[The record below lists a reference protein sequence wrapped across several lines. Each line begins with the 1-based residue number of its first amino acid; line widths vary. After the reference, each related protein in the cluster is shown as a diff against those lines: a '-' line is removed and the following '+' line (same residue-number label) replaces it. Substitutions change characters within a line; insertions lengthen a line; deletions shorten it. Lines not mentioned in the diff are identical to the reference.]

1 MSTLLAADRPGTA
14 PAPAERPLPLPPLTA
29 GGTDLSL
36 YVEPLGEGR
45 ARMDFAVDGI
55 TCAACMPVI
64 EQGLARE
71 PGVEAAR
78 VNLTHRRLTVEWS
91 QASTTP
97 QRIVERLTAMGF
109 RAFPFDPKAVEGEE
123 AREAR
128 FLLQCLG
135 VAGFA
140 MMNIMLLSV
149 SVWSGNVTDIT
160 QEQRDFFHWLS
171 ALIAVPAVAYAG
183 RPFFRSA
190 RMALA
195 ARQLNMDVPI
205 SLGVLLAVGMS
216 LVETANHATHAYFD
230 SAVMLLFFLL
240 IGRYFEQ
247 MMRRK
252 TRTVAANI
260 AALKAETA
268 VKIMPD
274 GALRQMPIA
283 AIQAGDRVMVRPG
296 ERVAV
301 DGLIV
306 AGRSALDQSLVT
318 GETLPQE
325 VGPGDAIYAG
335 TLNTS
340 GMLTVEVRA
349 AARGTLLDEVGRLLE
364 TALEARSSYRRLA
377 DRAAALYSPVVHLTA
392 IATLA
397 GWIIAGLAWQPALII
412 AITVLIITCPC
423 ALGLAIPAV
432 QVVASGALF
441 KAHVLLQSGDALER
455 LAAVDTVVFD
465 KTGTLTLP
473 EPALDRPDG
482 LSAEALALAGGL
494 ALSSHHPLARAVAA
508 AFPAARPL
516 ADATEEPGQGVSAMV
531 EGIEVRVGSLAFCD
545 AAAEGAAVADRHP
558 DASLIAFRHGDLR
571 HVFAVRQ
578 VLRPDAAA
586 VVATLKAAG
595 LAVEILSGDRPAA
608 VATVARTLGIAAAR
622 GDMKPADKIA
632 RLDEMKAAGR
642 RVLMVG
648 DGLND
653 APALARAHV
662 SMSPITAVHLTQ
674 AAADAVFLGDRLAPV
689 AHALAVSRTALR
701 LMKENLWI
709 AVVYN
714 AVAVPIAIAGL
725 VTPLI
730 AALAM
735 SGSSVIVTANAL
747 RARRGRL

>member
-1 MSTLLAADRPGTA
+1 MSTALTADTPHLEAAA
-14 PAPAERPLPLPPLTA
+14 PAPPPVA
-29 GGTDLSL
+29 GTDLSL
-36 YVEPLGEGR
+36 FVEPLGDGR

-71 PGVEAAR
+71 PGVETAR
-78 VNLTHRRLTVEWS
+78 INLTHRRLTVEWRE
-91 QASTTP
+91 AATTP
-97 QRIVERLTAMGF
+97 QAIVQRLAAMGF

-149 SVWSGNVTDIT
+149 SVWSGNVSDIT

-190 RMALA
+190 RMAIA

-216 LVETANHATHAYFD
+216 LVETAHHATHAYFD

-247 MMRRK
+247 LMRRK
-252 TRTVAANI
+252 TRSVAANI
-260 AALKAETA
+260 AALRAETA
-268 VKIMPD
+268 VRIMPD
-274 GALRQMPIA
+274 GTLRQVPIA
-283 AIQAGDRVMVRPG
+283 AVSAGEKVLVRPG

-301 DGLIV
+301 DGVIV

-325 VGPGDAIYAG
+325 VGPGDAVYAG

-340 GMLTVEVRA
+340 GSLTVEVRA

-441 KAHVLLQSGDALER
+441 KAHVLLQAGDALER
-455 LAAVDTVVFD
+455 LAEVDTVVFD

-473 EPALDRPDG
+473 EPALDRPAG
-482 LSAEALALAGGL
+482 LSGEAFALAGRL
-494 ALSSHHPLARAVAA
+494 ALSSHHPLARALAA
-508 AFPAARPL
+508 AVPDARPL
-516 ADATEEPGQGVSAMV
+516 DEATEEPGKGVRAV
-531 EGIEVRVGSLAFCD
+531 VDGREVRLGSLAFCD
-545 AAAEGAAVADRHP
+545 AQAEGAAVAAAHP
-558 DASLIAFRHGDLR
+558 DASLIAFRHGDAA

-578 VLRPDAAA
+578 VLRPDAVA
-586 VVATLKAAG
+586 VVAALRQAG
-595 LAVEILSGDRPAA
+595 LAMEILSGDRPDA
-608 VATVARTLGIAAAR
+608 VATVAQSLGIPAA
-622 GDMKPADKIA
+622 GGMKPADKIA
-632 RLDEMKAAGR
+632 RLDALKAEGR

>member
-1 MSTLLAADRPGTA
+1 
-14 PAPAERPLPLPPLTA
+14 
-29 GGTDLSL
+29 
-36 YVEPLGEGR
+36 
-45 ARMDFAVDGI
+45 MDFAVDGI

-64 EQGLARE
+64 EQGLKRE
-71 PGVEAAR
+71 PGIDEAR
-78 VNLTHRRLTVEWS
+78 VNLTNRRLTVHWRE
-91 QASTTP
+91 AETTP
-97 QRIVERLTAMGF
+97 QRIVQRLSALGF

-123 AREAR
+123 VREAR

-149 SVWSGNVTDIT
+149 SVWSGNISDIT
-160 QEQRDFFHWLS
+160 QEQRDFFHWVS

-190 RMALA
+190 RMAIA

-216 LVETANHATHAYFD
+216 LVETAHHGTHAYFD

-240 IGRYFEQ
+240 AGRYFEQ
-247 MMRRK
+247 LMRRK
-252 TRTVAANI
+252 TRAVAGNI

-268 VKIMPD
+268 VKLLPD
-274 GALRQMPIA
+274 GALRQVPIA
-283 AIQAGDRVMVRPG
+283 AVVAGDRVLVRPG
-296 ERVAV
+296 ERVSV
-301 DGLIV
+301 DGLV
-306 AGRSALDQSLVT
+306 LDGRSSLDQSLVT

-325 VGPGDAIYAG
+325 VAAGDTVYAG
-335 TLNTS
+335 TLNLV
-340 GMLTVEVRA
+340 GPLTIEVRA
-349 AARGTLLDEVGRLLE
+349 AAKGTLLDEVTRLLE
-364 TALEARSSYRRLA
+364 TALEARSNYRRLA

-392 IATLA
+392 ILTLT
-397 GWIIAGLAWQPALII
+397 GWILAGLAWQPALII

-441 KAHVLLQSGDALER
+441 KANVLLQSGDALER
-455 LAAVDTVVFD
+455 LAEADTIVFD

-473 EPALDRPDG
+473 DLAADVAEDMPAGD
-482 LSAEALALAGGL
+482 LALAASL
-494 ALSSHHPLARAVAA
+494 AAASHHPLARALVAA
-508 AFPAARPL
+508 VPDAPPVTDAREEAGRGVL
-516 ADATEEPGQGVSAMV
+516 ALVD
-531 EGIEVRVGSLAFCD
+531 GIEARLGSLAFCD
-545 AAAEGAAVADRHP
+545 AEAEGAAVAARHP
-558 DASLIAFRHGDLR
+558 DASLIAFRHGETC
-571 HVFAVRQ
+571 HVFAIRQ
-578 VLRPDAAA
+578 QLRPDAEA
-586 VVATLKAAG
+586 VVAALSRAG
-595 LAVEILSGDRPAA
+595 LQLEILSGDRPEA
-608 VATVARTLGIAAAR
+608 VAPVAAALGIPVARGGL
-622 GDMKPADKIA
+622 KPADKIE
-632 RLDEMKAAGR
+632 RLDALKAAGR
-642 RVLMVG
+642 KVLMVG

-689 AHALAVSRTALR
+689 AHAVAVSRTALV
-701 LMKENLWI
+701 LMKQNLWL

-714 AVAVPIAIAGL
+714 AIAVPIAIAGW

-747 RARRGRL
+747 RARQGRL

>member
-1 MSTLLAADRPGTA
+1 MSSIVVE
-14 PAPAERPLPLPPLTA
+14 PAPERAAVLPA
-29 GGTDLSL
+29 GAAVPAVAATGTDLSL
-36 YVEPLGEGR
+36 FVEPLGDGR

-64 EQGLARE
+64 EQGLSRV
-71 PGVEAAR
+71 PGIESAR
-78 VNLTHRRLTVEWS
+78 VNLTHRRLSVEWRED
-91 QASTTP
+91 AITP
-97 QRIVERLTAMGF
+97 QRIVERLGALGF

-149 SVWSGNVTDIT
+149 SVWSGNISDIT
-160 QEQRDFFHWLS
+160 PEQRDFFHWLS

-216 LVETANHATHAYFD
+216 LVETWNHATHAYFD

-240 IGRYFEQ
+240 TGRYFEQ
-247 MMRRK
+247 LMRRK
-252 TRTVAANI
+252 TRAVAANI

-268 VKIMPD
+268 LKISAD
-274 GALRQMPIA
+274 GALRQVPIA
-283 AIQAGDRVMVRPG
+283 AIAAGDLVMVRPG
-296 ERVAV
+296 ERVSV
-301 DGLIV
+301 DGVIV
-306 AGRSALDQSLVT
+306 EGHSSLDQSLVT
-318 GETLPQE
+318 GETLPQA
-325 VGPGDAIYAG
+325 VAPGDSVYAG

-340 GMLTVEVRA
+340 GTLKVEVRA
-349 AARGTLLDEVGRLLE
+349 AARGTLLDEVSHLLE

-392 IATLA
+392 LATLA

-441 KAHVLLQSGDALER
+441 KANVLLQSGDALER
-455 LAAVDTVVFD
+455 LAEVDTVVFD

-473 EPALDRPDG
+473 EPALDLPSG
-482 LSAEALALAGGL
+482 VPVKVLALAGRL

-508 AFPAARPL
+508 TFPDAHPL
-516 ADATEEPGQGVSAMV
+516 IEAVEEPGRGVRAMV
-531 EGIEVRVGSLAFCD
+531 DDAEVRLGSLAFCE
-545 AAAEGAAVADRHP
+545 AEAEGAAVAERHP
-558 DASLIAFRHGDLR
+558 DASLIAFRHGDER

-578 VLRPDAAA
+578 VLRPDAVA
-586 VVATLKAAG
+586 VVGALRKAG
-595 LAVEILSGDRPAA
+595 LTIAILSGDRAEAVTA
-608 VATVARTLGIAAAR
+608 VAGALDIADAT
-622 GDMKPADKIA
+622 GGLKPADKMA
-632 RLDEMKAAGR
+632 RLDALKADGR

-714 AVAVPIAIAGL
+714 AIAVPIAIAGL

-735 SGSSVIVTANAL
+735 SGSSIIVTANAL

>member
-1 MSTLLAADRPGTA
+1 MTTLIADHPRAAPPAAA
-14 PAPAERPLPLPPLTA
+14 PVPLPAAPEA
-29 GGTDLSL
+29 TDLSL
-36 YVEPLGEGR
+36 FVEPLGGGL

-71 PGVEAAR
+71 PGIAEAR
-78 VNLTHRRLTVEWS
+78 VNLTNRRLTVRWRE
-91 QASTTP
+91 AETTP
-97 QRIVERLTAMGF
+97 QRIVQRLSALGF

-123 AREAR
+123 VREAR

-149 SVWSGNVTDIT
+149 SVWSGNVSDIT
-160 QEQRDFFHWLS
+160 QEQRDFFHWVS

-190 RMALA
+190 RMAIA

-216 LVETANHATHAYFD
+216 LVETAHHGTHAYFD

-240 IGRYFEQ
+240 AGRYFEQ
-247 MMRRK
+247 LMRRK
-252 TRTVAANI
+252 TRAVAGNI

-268 VKIMPD
+268 VKLMPD
-274 GALRQMPIA
+274 GALRQVPIA
-283 AIQAGDRVMVRPG
+283 AVAIGDRVLVRPG
-296 ERVAV
+296 ERVSV
-301 DGLIV
+301 DGLV
-306 AGRSALDQSLVT
+306 VDGRSSLDQSLVT

-325 VGPGDAIYAG
+325 IAAGDAVYAG
-335 TLNTS
+335 TLNLS
-340 GMLTVEVRA
+340 GVLTIEVRA
-349 AARGTLLDEVGRLLE
+349 AAKGTLLDEVTRLLE
-364 TALEARSSYRRLA
+364 TALEARSTYRRLA

-392 IATLA
+392 ILTLT
-397 GWIIAGLAWQPALII
+397 GWIIAGLAWQQALII

-441 KAHVLLQSGDALER
+441 KANVLLQAGDALER
-455 LAAVDTVVFD
+455 LAEADTIVFD

-473 EPALDRPDG
+473 DLAAEVAADIPAAD
-482 LSAEALALAGGL
+482 LAMAAGL
-494 ALSSHHPLARAVAA
+494 AAASHHPLARALIAA
-508 AFPAARPL
+508 VPNAVPL
-516 ADATEEPGQGVSAMV
+516 AEAREEPGRGVVALVNGSEA
-531 EGIEVRVGSLAFCD
+531 RLGSLAFCK
-545 AAAEGAAVADRHP
+545 AEAEGAIVAARHP
-558 DASLIAFRHGDLR
+558 DASLIAFRHGDSC
-571 HVFAVRQ
+571 HVFAIRQ
-578 VLRPDAAA
+578 QLRPDAEAVIAA
-586 VVATLKAAG
+586 LAQAG
-595 LAVEILSGDRPAA
+595 LQMEILSGDRPEA
-608 VATVARTLGIAAAR
+608 VAPVAAALGIPVARGGL
-622 GDMKPADKIA
+622 KPADKIE
-632 RLDEMKAAGR
+632 RLDALKAAGR
-642 RVLMVG
+642 KVLMVG

-689 AHALAVSRTALR
+689 AHAVAVSRTALT
-701 LMKENLWI
+701 LMKQNLWL
-709 AVVYN
+709 AVIYN
-714 AVAVPIAIAGL
+714 TIAVPIAIAGW

-747 RARRGRL
+747 RARNGRL

>member
-1 MSTLLAADRPGTA
+1 MASTLTADLPRAVDPPAAAA
-14 PAPAERPLPLPPLTA
+14 PAVPEA
-29 GGTDLSL
+29 TDLSL
-36 YVEPLGEGR
+36 FIEPLGEGR

-71 PGVEAAR
+71 PGVEEAR
-78 VNLTHRRLTVEWS
+78 VNLTNRRLTVRWRE
-91 QASTTP
+91 AETTP
-97 QRIVERLTAMGF
+97 QRIVQRLSALGF

-123 AREAR
+123 VREAR

-149 SVWSGNVTDIT
+149 SVWSGNISDIT
-160 QEQRDFFHWLS
+160 QEQRDFFHWVS

-216 LVETANHATHAYFD
+216 LVETAHHGTHAYFD

-240 IGRYFEQ
+240 AGRYFEQ
-247 MMRRK
+247 LMRRK
-252 TRTVAANI
+252 TRAVAGNI

-268 VKIMPD
+268 LKVMSD
-274 GALRQMPIA
+274 GALRQVPIA
-283 AIQAGDRVMVRPG
+283 AVAAGDRVLVRPG
-296 ERVAV
+296 ERVSV
-301 DGLIV
+301 DGLV
-306 AGRSALDQSLVT
+306 VDGRSSLDQSLVT

-325 VGPGDAIYAG
+325 VAAGDAVYAG
-335 TLNTS
+335 TLNLV
-340 GMLTVEVRA
+340 GPLTIEVRA
-349 AARGTLLDEVGRLLE
+349 AAKGTLLDEVTRLLE
-364 TALEARSSYRRLA
+364 TALEARSNYRRLA
-377 DRAAALYSPVVHLTA
+377 DRAAALYSPVVHVTA
-392 IATLA
+392 ILTLT
-397 GWIIAGLAWQPALII
+397 GWIIAGLAWQQALII

-441 KAHVLLQSGDALER
+441 KANVLLQSGDALER
-455 LAAVDTVVFD
+455 LAEADTIVFD

-473 EPALDRPDG
+473 DLAAELAADVPPAD
-482 LSAEALALAGGL
+482 LALAAGL
-494 ALSSHHPLARAVAA
+494 AAASHHPLARALVAA
-508 AFPAARPL
+508 VPDALPLPEAR
-516 ADATEEPGQGVSAMV
+516 EEAGRGIVAMV
-531 EGIEVRVGSLAFCD
+531 DGIEARLGSLAFCG
-545 AAAEGAAVADRHP
+545 AEAEGATVASRHP
-558 DASLIAFRHGDLR
+558 DASLIAFRHGDSC
-571 HVFAVRQ
+571 HVFAIRQ
-578 VLRPDAAA
+578 QLRPDAEV
-586 VVATLKAAG
+586 VVAALSRAG
-595 LAVEILSGDRPAA
+595 LQLEILSGDRPEA
-608 VATVARTLGIAAAR
+608 VAPVAAALGIPVARGGL
-622 GDMKPADKIA
+622 KPADKIE
-632 RLDEMKAAGR
+632 RLDALKAAGR
-642 RVLMVG
+642 KVLMVG

-662 SMSPITAVHLTQ
+662 SISPITAVHLTQ

-689 AHALAVSRTALR
+689 AHAVAISRTALT
-701 LMKENLWI
+701 LMKQNLWL

-714 AVAVPIAIAGL
+714 AIAVPIAIAGW

>member
-1 MSTLLAADRPGTA
+1 MTTTLTADHPLAAAPPLPAAHGTA
-14 PAPAERPLPLPPLTA
+14 APEA
-29 GGTDLSL
+29 TDLSL
-36 YVEPLGEGR
+36 FIEPLGDGR

-64 EQGLARE
+64 EQGLKRE
-71 PGVEAAR
+71 PGIEEAR
-78 VNLTHRRLTVEWS
+78 VNLTNRRLTVHWRE
-91 QASTTP
+91 ADTTP
-97 QRIVERLTAMGF
+97 QRIVQRLAALGF

-123 AREAR
+123 VREAR

-149 SVWSGNVTDIT
+149 SVWSGNISDIT
-160 QEQRDFFHWLS
+160 QEQRDFFHWVS

-190 RMALA
+190 RMAIA

-216 LVETANHATHAYFD
+216 LVETAHHGTHAYFD

-240 IGRYFEQ
+240 AGRYFEQ
-247 MMRRK
+247 LMRRK
-252 TRTVAANI
+252 TRAVAGNI

-268 VKIMPD
+268 VKLMPD
-274 GALRQMPIA
+274 GALRQVPIA
-283 AIQAGDRVMVRPG
+283 AVAAGDRVLVRPG
-296 ERVAV
+296 ERVSV
-301 DGLIV
+301 DGLV
-306 AGRSALDQSLVT
+306 LDGRSSLDQSLVT

-325 VGPGDAIYAG
+325 VAAGDAVYAG
-335 TLNTS
+335 TLNLV
-340 GMLTVEVRA
+340 GPLTIEVRA
-349 AARGTLLDEVGRLLE
+349 AAKGTLLDEVTRLLE
-364 TALEARSSYRRLA
+364 TALEARSNYRRLA

-392 IATLA
+392 ILTLT
-397 GWIIAGLAWQPALII
+397 GWILAGLAWQPALII

-441 KAHVLLQSGDALER
+441 KANVLLQSGDALER
-455 LAAVDTVVFD
+455 LAEADTIVFD

-473 EPALDRPDG
+473 DLAADVAEDMPAAD
-482 LSAEALALAGGL
+482 LALAASL
-494 ALSSHHPLARAVAA
+494 AAASHHPLARALVAA
-508 AFPAARPL
+508 VPDASPVTDAREEAGRGVL
-516 ADATEEPGQGVSAMV
+516 ALVD
-531 EGIEVRVGSLAFCD
+531 GIEARLGSLAFCD
-545 AAAEGAAVADRHP
+545 AEAEGAAVAARHP
-558 DASLIAFRHGDLR
+558 DASLIAFRHGDTC
-571 HVFAVRQ
+571 HVFAIRQ
-578 VLRPDAAA
+578 QLRPDAEA
-586 VVATLKAAG
+586 VVAALSRAG
-595 LAVEILSGDRPAA
+595 LQLEILSGDRPEA
-608 VATVARTLGIAAAR
+608 VAPVAAALGIPVARGGL
-622 GDMKPADKIA
+622 KPADKIE
-632 RLDEMKAAGR
+632 RLDALKAAGR
-642 RVLMVG
+642 KVLMVG

-689 AHALAVSRTALR
+689 AHAVAVSRTALL
-701 LMKENLWI
+701 LMKQNLWL

-714 AVAVPIAIAGL
+714 AIAVPIAIAGW

-747 RARRGRL
+747 RARQGRL

>member
-1 MSTLLAADRPGTA
+1 MTTTLTADLPRAVDPPAAVSVA
-14 PAPAERPLPLPPLTA
+14 PATPEA
-29 GGTDLSL
+29 TDLSL
-36 YVEPLGEGR
+36 FVEPLGEGR

-64 EQGLARE
+64 EQGLKRE
-71 PGVEAAR
+71 PGIDEAR
-78 VNLTHRRLTVEWS
+78 VNLTNRRLTVHWRE
-91 QASTTP
+91 AETTP
-97 QRIVERLTAMGF
+97 QRIVQRLSALGF

-123 AREAR
+123 VREAR

-149 SVWSGNVTDIT
+149 SVWSGNISDIT
-160 QEQRDFFHWLS
+160 QEQRDFFHWVS

-190 RMALA
+190 RMAIA

-216 LVETANHATHAYFD
+216 LVETAHHGTHAYFD

-240 IGRYFEQ
+240 AGRYFEQ
-247 MMRRK
+247 LMRRK
-252 TRTVAANI
+252 TRAVAGNI

-268 VKIMPD
+268 VKLLPD
-274 GALRQMPIA
+274 GALRQVPIA
-283 AIQAGDRVMVRPG
+283 AVVAGDRVLVRPG
-296 ERVAV
+296 ERVSV
-301 DGLIV
+301 DGLV
-306 AGRSALDQSLVT
+306 LDGRSSLDQSLVT

-325 VGPGDAIYAG
+325 VAAGDTVYAG
-335 TLNTS
+335 TLNLV
-340 GMLTVEVRA
+340 GPLTIEVRA
-349 AARGTLLDEVGRLLE
+349 AAKGTLLDEVTRLLE
-364 TALEARSSYRRLA
+364 TALEARSNYRRLA

-392 IATLA
+392 ILTLT
-397 GWIIAGLAWQPALII
+397 GWILAGLAWQPALII

-441 KAHVLLQSGDALER
+441 KANVLLQSGDALER
-455 LAAVDTVVFD
+455 LAEADTIVFD

-473 EPALDRPDG
+473 DLAADVAEDMPAGD
-482 LSAEALALAGGL
+482 LALAASL
-494 ALSSHHPLARAVAA
+494 AAASHHPLARALVAA
-508 AFPAARPL
+508 VPDAPPVTDAREEAGRGVL
-516 ADATEEPGQGVSAMV
+516 ALVD
-531 EGIEVRVGSLAFCD
+531 GIEARLGSLAFCD
-545 AAAEGAAVADRHP
+545 AEAEGAAVAARHP
-558 DASLIAFRHGDLR
+558 DASLIAFRHGETC
-571 HVFAVRQ
+571 HVFAIRQ
-578 VLRPDAAA
+578 QLRPDAEA
-586 VVATLKAAG
+586 VVAALSRAG
-595 LAVEILSGDRPAA
+595 LQLEILSGDRPEA
-608 VATVARTLGIAAAR
+608 VAPVAAALGIPVARGGL
-622 GDMKPADKIA
+622 KPADKIE
-632 RLDEMKAAGR
+632 RLDALKAAGR
-642 RVLMVG
+642 KVLMVG

-689 AHALAVSRTALR
+689 AHAVAVSRTALV
-701 LMKENLWI
+701 LMKQNLWL

-714 AVAVPIAIAGL
+714 AIAVPIAIAGW

-747 RARRGRL
+747 RARQGRL